1 MEEARFILQRARGY
15 FRAGE
20 AGAAINDLLA
30 AHALRYPAASFGLA
44 TAHFLGEGIDKDVL
58 RAEVLFLESYREGV
72 VWSARGLALLY
83 GEAGSDLYN
92 PEKSILWENKFNE
105 ENN

>member
-1 MEEARFILQRARGY
+1 MVADPVYGF
-15 FRAGE
+15 
-20 AGAAINDLLA
+20 
-30 AHALRYPAASFGLA
+30 
-44 TAHFLGEGIDKDVL
+44 GEGIDKDVL
-58 RAEVLFLESYREGV
+58 RAEGLFLESYREGV

-83 GEAGSDLYN
+83 GEVGSVLYN